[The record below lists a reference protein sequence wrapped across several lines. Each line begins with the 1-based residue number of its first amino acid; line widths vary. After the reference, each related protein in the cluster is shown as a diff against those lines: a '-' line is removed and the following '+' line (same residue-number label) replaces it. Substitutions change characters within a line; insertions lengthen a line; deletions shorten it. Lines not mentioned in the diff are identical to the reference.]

1 MNAHLDVLTAV
12 PDQDAWKMFVFRK
25 SRELL
30 PTYLLLDQLRAEFRL
45 LAKGAGSVMDTL
57 VRAGEIETGLA
68 DAGSPEAAPMAG
80 VVDQLASAVCGEA
93 ALDLS
98 LLQSLD
104 RLHGPPPLIRCAHPE
119 GFSYYGLN
127 PLDFADL
134 ARSMQAKLGPRVAVI
149 GIRSVGSTL
158 GAVVAATLRT
168 LGTCAER
175 TTVRPEGEPY
185 NRQTSFRGQ
194 QKAWIE
200 AKIEEQSDF
209 VVVDEGPG
217 FSGSTFLSVAH
228 ALVECGVPYS
238 RILLMGSRPFPTHS
252 AGAARAAAWNRF
264 RSCTID
270 YASHTP
276 TGAGRSLGDGAW
288 REVVYSRRSRWP
300 ACWKEQE
307 RIKHLSVDGKTL
319 FKFEGFGR
327 FGELARE
334 QAWQLSQAELSPRWL
349 GFDQGYGCYEFVTG
363 QPLAWSDLSETML
376 SRMAE
381 YCAFRVA
388 NFPAETSNLKMLAAM
403 VRNNLEVEFGA
414 RARGFSLDIPLE
426 RPVYPDCRMLPY
438 EWVMTGEGRALKT
451 DAVGHAEGHQLP
463 GPADIA
469 WDLAGTIVEWE
480 LSPSAAA
487 FFLQEYRRRSGDAA
501 EKRLH
506 PYLLLYS
513 VLRMAQCRMS
523 SVSTAHQREGT
534 YLRSQYQRYAQ
545 GVKGLARRHLISIV

>member
-1 MNAHLDVLTAV
+1 MSAHLDVLTAV

-25 SRELL
+25 SREWLSTRQL
-30 PTYLLLDQLRAEFRL
+30 VDELRAELRL
-45 LAKGAGSVMDTL
+45 LANGTGSVMDTL

-68 DAGSPEAAPMAG
+68 DAGSPETVHLAG
-80 VVDQLASAVCGEA
+80 VVDQVASAVCGEA

-98 LLQSLD
+98 IVQSLD
-104 RLHGPPPLIRCAHPE
+104 QLHIPRFIRCAHPE

-134 ARSMQAKLGPRVAVI
+134 AGSMQAKLRPRVAVI

-158 GAVVAATLRT
+158 GAVVAAALRA
-168 LGTCAER
+168 LGTSAER

-185 NRQTSFRGQ
+185 NRKTTFPGQ

-200 AKIEEQSDF
+200 AKLEQQSDF

-238 RILLMGSRPFPTHS
+238 RIVLMGSRPFPTHS
-252 AGAARAAAWNRF
+252 AGAGRAKEWNRF
-264 RSCTID
+264 RSCIID

-276 TGAGRSLGDGAW
+276 AGAGRSLGDGAW
-288 REVVYSRRSRWP
+288 REVLYHSRSRWP
-300 ACWKEQE
+300 ACWMEQE

-349 GFDQGYGCYEFVTG
+349 GFEQGYGCYEFVGG
-363 QPLAWSDLSETML
+363 QPLARSDLSEALL

-388 NFPAETSNLKMLAAM
+388 NFPAETSDLKMLAAM
-403 VRNNLEVEFGA
+403 ARNNLEVEFGA

-438 EWVMTGEGRALKT
+438 EWLVTGDGRALKT

-469 WDLAGTIVEWE
+469 WDLAGTIMEWE
-480 LSPSAAA
+480 LSPAATT

-501 EKRLH
+501 EKRLR

-523 SVSTAHQREGT
+523 SVSTAHQREAA
-534 YLRSQYQRYAQ
+534 YLRSQYQRYAH